1 MFGWVDFSEEERQRA
16 FEIMELA
23 RIPGAIDELGLGIL
37 RDGFSNKLF
46 PGTSTLHTHA
56 RYYFL
61 TTYLMKYLE
70 EEYSGCPLE
79 TIQGKLT
86 EGEKDTALA
95 LIAWAD
101 NHGKPQ
107 TGITGSGFAD
117 TNRWVKQTPTYMN
130 WAAAQTYGLIKDP
143 GLKLNSFLRVVAHS
157 KPKATPEDE
166 EFSDS
171 FTSGFWNVP
180 LECYFQWKTALQKGE
195 EISLELSPEESS
207 QLKNVICQQWP
218 RSLYAALLES
228 PERLPEL
235 SEAASLSDGGKSFV
249 QLASILQDSNM
260 LIRSYDDVLVDE
272 ASNLSSL
279 AALLHIRFNYV
290 LARKAADN
298 AAVEEREAQWIAHA
312 ETEGLYRE
320 RAYRCD
326 LNQCFNL
333 TETSSSVPRNR
344 TTCEF
349 LSKAL
354 EYLKRNDLS
363 SLDGLIERREVSLKG
378 PARSKIAD
386 AASYVRDSKG
396 NLVSYG
402 GTELTY
408 RLADALNLAAEITA
422 PMIRRS
428 EC

>member
-16 FEIMELA
+16 FEMMELA

-37 RDGFSNKLF
+37 RDGFSNGLF

-70 EEYSGCPLE
+70 EEYPGRSLE
-79 TIQGKLT
+79 TIQNALT
-86 EGEKDTALA
+86 QGEKDTARA

-107 TGITGSGFAD
+107 TGITGSGFAN

-130 WAAAQTYGLIKDP
+130 WAAAQAYGLIKDP
-143 GLKLNSFLRVVAHS
+143 GLKLNSFLRMAAHS
-157 KPKATPEDE
+157 TPKATPGDED
-166 EFSDS
+166 FSNS
-171 FTSGFWNVP
+171 FTSGLWNVP
-180 LECYFQWKTALQKGE
+180 LECYSQWKAALQKGE
-195 EISLELSPEESS
+195 EVSLELSPEESS
-207 QLKNVICQQWP
+207 QLKNAICQQWP

-235 SEAASLSDGGKSFV
+235 SEAASLPAGGKSFV

-260 LIRSYDDVLVDE
+260 LIRSYDEELVDE
-272 ASNLSSL
+272 ASNLSAL

-290 LARKAADN
+290 LACKAADN
-298 AAVEEREAQWIAHA
+298 AAVEEREAQWIANT

-320 RAYRCD
+320 RAYHCD
-326 LNQCFNL
+326 LDQCFHL
-333 TETSSSVPRNR
+333 TGTSLSAPRNR
-344 TTCEF
+344 TTYEF

-354 EYLKRNDLS
+354 KYLKRSDLS
-363 SLDGLIERREVSLKG
+363 SLDSLIERREISLKG

-386 AASYVRDSKG
+386 ATSFVRDSEGK
-396 NLVSYG
+396 LASYG

-422 PMIRRS
+422 STTGRN

>member
-16 FEIMELA
+16 FEMMKLA
-23 RIPGAIDELGLGIL
+23 KIPGAIDELGLGIL
-37 RDGFSNKLF
+37 RDGFSNRLF

-70 EEYSGCPLE
+70 EECSGCPLE
-79 TIQGKLT
+79 IVQDKLT
-86 EGEKDTALA
+86 QGEKGTARA
-95 LIAWAD
+95 LKAWVD
-101 NHGKPQ
+101 NHGKPR
-107 TGITGSGFAD
+107 TGITGSEFEN
-117 TNRWVKQTPTYMN
+117 TNRWVKQTPTHMN
-130 WAAAQTYGLIKDP
+130 WAAAQAYGLIKDP

-157 KPKATPEDE
+157 KPKEAQGDE
-166 EFSDS
+166 EFGGS

-180 LECYFQWKTALQKGE
+180 LECYFQWKAALQKGE

-207 QLKNVICQQWP
+207 QLRDAICQQWP
-218 RSLYAALLES
+218 GSLYAALLES

-235 SEAASLSDGGKSFV
+235 SEAASLPNGGKSFV
-249 QLASILQDSNM
+249 QLASILQDGSA
-260 LIRSYDDVLVDE
+260 LIRSYDETLVDE

-298 AAVEEREAQWIAHA
+298 AAVEEREAQWIANT

-320 RAYRCD
+320 RAYHCD
-326 LNQCFNL
+326 LDQCFDL
-333 TETSSSVPRNR
+333 TRVSLSAPRNR
-344 TTCEF
+344 TTYEF

-354 EYLKRNDLS
+354 EYLKRGDLS
-363 SLDGLIERREVSLKG
+363 SLDTLIERREITLKG

-386 AASYVRDSKG
+386 AASYVRDSEGK
-396 NLVSYG
+396 LASYG
-402 GTELTY
+402 STELTY

-422 PMIRRS
+422 STTGRN